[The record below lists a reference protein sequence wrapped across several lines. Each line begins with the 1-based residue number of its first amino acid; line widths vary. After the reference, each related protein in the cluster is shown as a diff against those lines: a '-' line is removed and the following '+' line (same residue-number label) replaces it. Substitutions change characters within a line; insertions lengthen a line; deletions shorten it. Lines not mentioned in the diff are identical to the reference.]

1 MRLAACAVW
10 FRFSLSRAVLPPSRT
25 RLNSRPRT
33 MRNASVTA
41 RRRSRPPEWRWE
53 LVRQCNSRRE
63 IIGRGPGQA
72 LGGPSAGKGIKS
84 GLISASG
91 SLRSAAWR
99 GTRGRRAASTGV
111 CPIKSYSDQSVTG
124 FFAKISIVGHYNERN
139 GGLIHACLTGYR
151 HCHHS
156 NGWARRLFRPSR
168 EGRGD
173 HAAQVA

>member
-10 FRFSLSRAVLPPSRT
+10 FRFSLSRAALPPSRT

-41 RRRSRPPEWRWE
+41 RRRARPPEWRW
-53 LVRQCNSRRE
+53 RTSAPMQQSAGNYRE
-63 IIGRGPGQA
+63 RA
-72 LGGPSAGKGIKS
+72 GPSAGKGIKS

-173 HAAQVA
+173 DAAQVA